1 MTILTLYL
9 LAYLMGSLP
18 TAFIVGKLVRGIDIR
33 AYGSGNVGVTN
44 VVHHVGRMWVVP
56 LVLFEMVVKGSS
68 ALLIGRY
75 LMGVDPTS
83 VVFAGAGLM
92 TVAGHNWSVFLKLQ
106 GGRGLAAIGGTL
118 LVLAPFLVGAFA
130 VVFLPGWFFTRSSG
144 VWVLI
149 ALASLPLW
157 AVVLDQPALISWYC
171 VAAVAL
177 VAVKRL
183 LSNWTR
189 LPSDIPKRKVLFNRL
204 FRDRDVADRIEWINR
219 MPVGLM

>member
-18 TAFIVGKLVRGIDIR
+18 TAFIVGRLVRGIDIR

-68 ALLIGRY
+68 ALLIGRH
-75 LMGVDPTS
+75 LMGIDATS

-92 TVAGHNWSVFLKLQ
+92 TIAGHNWSVFLKLQ

-204 FRDRDVADRIEWINR
+204 FRDRDLADRIEWINR
-219 MPVGLM
+219 MPVGPM